1 MLAASRGRCGRDG
14 AGGMAGSSAGVGRI
28 AVATDRTEGSN
39 RTVEFAAELAGRHD
53 AELVAIQVVATDG
66 EPPDDV
72 ALDSMCADLTESIR
86 GVHGR
91 CRSVVTA
98 SDPHR
103 IAEAIVATAG
113 DVGADMLVVG
123 NAGMRGR
130 KQLLLGNVANRVT
143 HLARCTVVI
152 AHTSPL
158 VDPEPDDELAD
169 DLGERAAQIARV
181 LGPVVVEQLAGRV
194 MRLPRDASGPR
205 HLREALEQLGPTFGK
220 LGQILSTRPDLLPR
234 EYLDELASLQ
244 SDVEQIPEA
253 EVVAMME
260 QELGVP
266 WEDVFGSIEPEPL
279 GAGTMGQVHRATLA
293 DGTPVVVKVQ
303 RPTAAHLIEQ
313 DLQLLEKIVAGVGRS
328 KRVSRLIDLPSV
340 VEQLGSALRA
350 ELDCRQEARNLQQ
363 FAEVMERYPN
373 LGVPRCHMDLC
384 TERLLVMDAV
394 EGVPVLEAPQ
404 GPERSAAAR
413 QLLQSYYQQVLDDG
427 FFHAD
432 PHPGNLRWADGRIW
446 LLDLGMVGRLDADTR
461 RHLTVLLLAFAQGDV
476 QLLSDISLVL
486 SQGDTSGL
494 DVEAY
499 QADLAGITEGMRDQ
513 SLEQLR
519 LVDLLNDLTEIS
531 VRHGVPLPVSL
542 VMVGKALGQVQ
553 LTVAQL
559 EPGINPIDEASRF
572 FVRSITGRVAARLD
586 PQELIY
592 SVEKMRF
599 RLDQIAEGLATVS
612 GSRPGKHLEVKF
624 TSARMEQSIA
634 RAGTTVGLGLSA
646 GLAWVAATV
655 AASSPQVSPRVTKG
669 LQGLAGALTAGLA
682 ATLTRK

>member
-1 MLAASRGRCGRDG
+1 MADTQAGPAA
-14 AGGMAGSSAGVGRI
+14 AGSTTGAIARI

-53 AELVAIQVVATDG
+53 AELVAIQVVATDS
-66 EPPDDV
+66 EPPDEA
-72 ALDSMCADLTESIR
+72 ALDSMCADLTESVR
-86 GVHGR
+86 EVHGR

-98 SDPHR
+98 ADPQR

-113 DVGADMLVVG
+113 EVGADMLVVG

-152 AHTSPL
+152 AHSSPTGAG
-158 VDPEPDDELAD
+158 PEPDAGLAE
-169 DLGERAAQIARV
+169 DLGARAAQIARV
-181 LGPVVVEQLAGRV
+181 LGPVVLEQLAGRV
-194 MRLPRDASGPR
+194 MRLPRDDQGPR
-205 HLREALEQLGPTFGK
+205 RLRQALEQLGPTFGK

-279 GAGTMGQVHRATLA
+279 GAGTMGQVHRASLA
-293 DGTPVVVKVQ
+293 DGRPVVVKVQ
-303 RPTAAHLIEQ
+303 RPTAAYLIDQ
-313 DLQLLEKIVAGVGRS
+313 DLQLLEKLVAGVGRS
-328 KRVSRLIDLPSV
+328 KRVSRLVDLPSV
-340 VEQLGSALRA
+340 VDQLGSALRA

-363 FAEVMERYPN
+363 FAEVMKRYPN
-373 LGVPRCHMDLC
+373 LGVPGCHMDLC

-394 EGVPVLEAPQ
+394 EGVPVLEAPE

-413 QLLQSYYQQVLDDG
+413 QLLQSYYQQVLEDG

-432 PHPGNLRWADGRIW
+432 PHPGNLRWSDGRIW

-476 QLLSDISLVL
+476 ALLSDISLVL
-486 SQGDTSGL
+486 GQGDTSGL
-494 DVEAY
+494 DTEAY
-499 QADLAGITEGMRDQ
+499 QADLATMTEGMRGQ

-553 LTVAQL
+553 LTVAEL
-559 EPGINPIDEASRF
+559 EPGINPIDEAGKF
-572 FVRSITGRVAARLD
+572 FVRSITGRVAGRLD

-612 GSRPGKHLEVKF
+612 GSRPGKRLEVRF
-624 TSARMEQSIA
+624 TSPRMEQSIA

-655 AASSPQVSPRVTKG
+655 VATSPQVSPRVTKG

-682 ATLTRK
+682 ASVASRKD